1 MSEKKASFSDF
12 VFHQPARG
20 SGYRANVDALHLAAF
35 AMEGRRAKVAF
46 DLGSGAGAVGL
57 TLLQHSAASLVV
69 FVEID
74 PEAARLAARNVSESG
89 WDGRGEVLEGD
100 VTKLSFARAAE
111 ADLVTC
117 NPPYTEPSRGRAAP
131 EPRRAR
137 ARSGSLSVFVEAA
150 RRFAGKRARVCFVY
164 PAHDLGTLMAT
175 LRSAGIEPKRLR
187 AVHARATTPA
197 RIVLVEGRAAKAGGL
212 VVEPPLFET

>member
-12 VFHQPARG
+12 VFHQPPRG

-35 AMEGRRAKVAF
+35 AMAGRKAKVAF

-57 TLLQHSAASLVV
+57 TLLQHAAAARVV

-74 PEAARLAARNVSESG
+74 PEAARLAARNLGESG
-89 WDGRGEVLEGD
+89 WAHRGEVLEGD
-100 VTKLSFARAAE
+100 VTKLSFAHAAE

-117 NPPYTEPSRGRAAP
+117 NPPYTEPARGRVSP

-150 RRFAGKRARVCFVY
+150 RRFSGRRARVCFVY
-164 PAHDLGTLMAT
+164 PAHDLATLIAT
-175 LRSAGIEPKRLR
+175 LRTVGIEPKRRR
-187 AVHARATTPA
+187 AVHARATAPA
-197 RIVLVEGRAAKAGGL
+197 RIVLVEGQAAKAGGL
-212 VVEPPLFET
+212 VVEPPLIEA